1 MECAQCHDHFFDD
14 RWTQEDFWGYAA
26 FFARISRPEGKLD
39 MVSTVMRV
47 QDSSRGEVM
56 IPETDY
62 VVPPRF
68 PEGDA
73 SEDAENGPAR
83 RQRLADWLTRRN
95 NEHFSRATVNRVWAH
110 LFGKGLVDPVDDM
123 RPDNLAQCPEVLDEL
138 ATYFAN
144 SGFDLQ
150 KLIRTLALTDAYQ
163 LSSSS
168 DEDDPSRLLY
178 FAQMHVKTFTA
189 EQLYD
194 CIAVA
199 TRMSSRAGGG
209 DESSVERFNNSSRQE
224 FLDQFR
230 APPGQVTEY
239 HAGIPQALT
248 LMNGGLIQGGTDLG
262 SSGFLQLLE
271 APFFSDSQRVKTLF
285 MATLSRPPSEEEQA
299 TMGDHLAAAADST
312 ARQEALGD
320 ILWVLLNSAE
330 FTLNH

>member
-1 MECAQCHDHFFDD
+1 
-14 RWTQEDFWGYAA
+14 
-26 FFARISRPEGKLD
+26 
-39 MVSTVMRV
+39 
-47 QDSSRGEVM
+47 
-56 IPETDY
+56 
-62 VVPPRF
+62 
-68 PEGDA
+68 
-73 SEDAENGPAR
+73 
-83 RQRLADWLTRRN
+83 
-95 NEHFSRATVNRVWAH
+95 
-110 LFGKGLVDPVDDM
+110 
-123 RPDNLAQCPEVLDEL
+123 VLDEL